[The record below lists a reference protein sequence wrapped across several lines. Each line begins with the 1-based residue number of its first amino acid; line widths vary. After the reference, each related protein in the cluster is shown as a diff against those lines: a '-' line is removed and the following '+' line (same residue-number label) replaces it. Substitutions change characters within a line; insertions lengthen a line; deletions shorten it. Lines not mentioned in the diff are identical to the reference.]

1 MPRPSERDTPV
12 QPAGHATATA
22 RAGLAASLDAARGA
36 AWPFAH
42 WTLAD
47 ILPPSAVAALLA
59 WDPGRAARGGDTGG
73 RREAR
78 NGHRVFVTPSRR
90 AQVPG
95 LAILADMFDAPAS
108 RQALA
113 GLCGARLAGT
123 ALRLELCLD
132 TDGFWLEPHTDIGAK
147 KLTLLVSLSTD
158 AGAADWG
165 TDLMTGEGR
174 AVVRASGAFNSG
186 LLFVPAADSWH
197 GFVRR
202 PIRGLRR
209 SLIVNFV
216 GPDWRATDELAFG
229 PAA

>member
-1 MPRPSERDTPV
+1 MPPPSEQSDV
-12 QPAGHATATA
+12 SPAGAA
-22 RAGLAASLDAARGA
+22 RACLAASLAAARGGD
-36 AWPFAH
+36 WPFAH

-47 ILPPSAVAALLA
+47 LLPPACVAALLD
-59 WDPGRAARGGDTGG
+59 WDPGRAAQGGDTGG

-78 NGHRVFVTPSRR
+78 NADRVFVTPSQR
-90 AQVPG
+90 ARVPG
-95 LAILADMFDAPAS
+95 LAVLADMFDAPAT

-158 AGAADWG
+158 ADAADWG
-165 TDLMTGEGR
+165 TDLMTGDGR
-174 AVVRASGAFNSG
+174 AVARASGAFNSG
-186 LLFVPAADSWH
+186 LLFVPASDSWH

-216 GPDWRATDELAFG
+216 GPEWCATHELAFG
-229 PAA
+229 PTG